1 MNSSKFNFTIIK
13 LLVSV
18 AIIAVFFSMLMPAFN
33 ESREKARFAR
43 WLSFNKQC
51 SNAPKFLLTTQMY
64 IRRSFNGL

>member
-1 MNSSKFNFTIIK
+1 MNSSKFSFTFIE

-18 AIIAVFFSMLMPAFN
+18 AIIAILFSMIVSAFN

-43 WLSFNKQC
+43 WLSFN
-51 SNAPKFLLTTQMY
+51 SNDPKFLLTTQMY